1 MTNTGQNEKLL
12 GGAGG
17 KGQRRLMFSRAEG
30 SVLELQL
37 RVPLREVVET
47 RCGGTVTVGG
57 ARGWC
62 LLVIT
67 LDFVR

>member
-1 MTNTGQNEKLL
+1 
-12 GGAGG
+12 
-17 KGQRRLMFSRAEG
+17 MFSRAEG

-37 RVPLREVVET
+37 RVPLRVVLET

-62 LLVIT
+62 LLIIT

>member
-1 MTNTGQNEKLL
+1 
-12 GGAGG
+12 
-17 KGQRRLMFSRAEG
+17 MFSRAEG

-37 RVPLREVVET
+37 RAPLRVET
-47 RCGGTVTVGG
+47 RCGGAATVGG

-62 LLVIT
+62 LLIIT